1 MIQKITIEQKAIME
15 ARIGLER
22 AKIKR
27 DRLREDF
34 IKELIKGV

>member
-1 MIQKITIEQKAIME
+1 MIQKITIEQKAIMK

-34 IKELIKGV
+34 ISKTIGV